1 MTHWTKALARHNPI
15 FRQHMKVGKARLYQ
29 QALEESTKKAQTQK
43 GTDHV
48 CKNCGCILGRAHDTC
63 DNCHIDGMVT
73 KVNRAAELASNGFN
87 EAAREDQNL
96 GTGDDTNTPLPQTDT
111 PAGFKVGSGAVIA
124 GMDLG
129 SGKDETVVTY
139 QDQTEVYDL
148 DCNITMDFI
157 KAGKAIFTVDNGK
170 GTHYTYK
177 VTRKEDKDKVF
188 YFVNLLTGPDNTS
201 NYTYMGML
209 VDSSQWHRSNMAQ
222 PSSWYCKM
230 TRASKFKNDSQSV
243 KVLNWALMVVQGYKE
258 LPEGYSILH
267 DGRCG
272 RCGRLLT
279 DPDSIK
285 LGLGPIC
292 RDQGY

>member
-1 MTHWTKALARHNPI
+1 
-15 FRQHMKVGKARLYQ
+15 MKVGKARLYQ
-29 QALEESTKKAQTQK
+29 QALEESTKKAQIQK

-73 KVNRAAELASNGFN
+73 KVNRAAKLASNGFN

-96 GTGDDTNTPLPQTDT
+96 GTFPAQGDDTNTPLPQTDT

-139 QDQTEVYDL
+139 QDQTEAYDL

-188 YFVNLLTGPDNTS
+188 YFVNLLTGSDNTS
-201 NYTYMGML
+201 NYTYLGML
-209 VDSSQWHRSNMAQ
+209 VKTSVHIKGSAHFIQQ
-222 PSSWYCKM
+222 VKL
-230 TRASKFKNDSQSV
+230 TRASKFNNDSKPV
-243 KVLNWALMVVQGYKE
+243 KVLDWALKVVEGLTE
-258 LPEGYSILH
+258 LPDGYSILH